1 MDALFGRLWNT
12 VKKKEYVFPFM
23 SAVVFGFLTHMFMFT
38 NKLPN
43 ADAMT
48 SFYFDQNMV
57 TSGRWFLTVVCGI
70 SSYYDL
76 NWVIGFLS
84 ILYMAVTAVFV
95 SEFFEVKTLTVR
107 VCIGA
112 LLVTFPALTA
122 TFAYLY
128 TADGYMLAFLLA
140 VLAAYLTKKYKWG
153 FAIGAVCLALSIGS
167 YQAYLAATVLLCLFD
182 MIRMCFTNESIQK
195 IWSRGWRYFVMGV
208 SGGVLY
214 YIILKVCLSVQG
226 KELDTYQ
233 GINSMGTISLQTLP
247 GMFVDAYYDF
257 AAFAL
262 KGNIFITN
270 GFSLVCVVLL
280 TVVVCV
286 TAVFC
291 YIKSKAF
298 KRWYQ
303 TLLLLL
309 FTLLIPFGTNVI
321 FFMSSE
327 VTFHLLM
334 RMQWVLFPV
343 FAVVL
348 SEVWSVTRDDK
359 MQKTDEAT
367 ADRNSSGTG
376 CENGRKKTRC
386 NIPLIVAALGAFASL
401 GLSYQFILMD
411 NIAYFNM
418 NERYEKTY
426 AYCLRLVDRIEQTE
440 GYEQGMPIAMIG
452 VVDESK
458 YPATDI
464 TGDVTSRI
472 SGTTGDILVYKGEQY
487 AAFMQHYM
495 NVTINPVVGEEIV
508 EIYNSP
514 EYREM
519 DSFPAEDSIRIVD
532 GVMYIK
538 TEPKE

>member
-1 MDALFGRLWNT
+1 MDALFAKWWNII
-12 VKKKEYVFPFM
+12 KKKEYAFPFCAAM
-23 SAVVFGFLTHMFMFT
+23 IAGLLTHMYLFV
-38 NKLPN
+38 NKFPN

-76 NWVIGFLS
+76 NWVIGILS
-84 ILYMAVTAVFV
+84 VLYLAVAAVFL
-95 SEFFEVKTLTVR
+95 SEFFEVKTLSVR
-107 VCIGA
+107 VCIGT

-128 TADGYMLAFLLA
+128 TADGYMLAFLLS
-140 VLAAYLTKKYKWG
+140 VLAAHLTKKYKWG
-153 FAIGAVCLALSIGS
+153 FVPGAICLACSIGS
-167 YQAYLAATVLLCLFD
+167 YQAYLAVTVVMCLLSLIMMCLQSCEWKALWG
-182 MIRMCFTNESIQK
+182 R
-195 IWSRGWRYFVMGV
+195 IWRFLVMGI
-208 SGGVLY
+208 SGGALY
-214 YIILKVCLSVQG
+214 YIILKICLFVQK
-226 KELDTYQ
+226 KELADYQ
-233 GINSMGTISLQTLP
+233 GINSMGISLQSMP
-247 GMFVDAYYDF
+247 GMLVDAYHDF

-262 KGNIFITN
+262 KGNIMISN
-270 GFSLVCVVLL
+270 GFSLVCVLLL

-286 TAVFC
+286 TAVLC
-291 YIKSKAF
+291 YF
-298 KRWYQ
+298 KNKTYKKWYR

-309 FTLLIPFGTNVI
+309 FAALIPFGTNII

-348 SEVWSVTRDDK
+348 SEIWSVTDGQECK
-359 MQKTDEAT
+359 GAEEQKSEVT
-367 ADRNSSGTG
+367 AHTPVGKKG
-376 CENGRKKTRC
+376 CNWV
-386 NIPLIVAALGAFASL
+386 LALAAAGVVASL
-401 GLSYQFILMD
+401 GLSYQFMLMD
-411 NIAYFNM
+411 NVAYFNM

-426 AYCLRLVDRIEQTE
+426 AYCVRLVDRMEQTE
-440 GYEQGMPIAMIG
+440 GYEQGMPVAMIG
-452 VVDESK
+452 VVDPAK

-472 SGTTGDILVYKGEQY
+472 SGSTGDILIYKGEQY
-487 AAFMQHYM
+487 AAFMKHYL
-495 NVTINPVVGEEIV
+495 NVTINPVVGDEII

-519 DSFPAEDSIRIVD
+519 DSFPAENSIRIVD